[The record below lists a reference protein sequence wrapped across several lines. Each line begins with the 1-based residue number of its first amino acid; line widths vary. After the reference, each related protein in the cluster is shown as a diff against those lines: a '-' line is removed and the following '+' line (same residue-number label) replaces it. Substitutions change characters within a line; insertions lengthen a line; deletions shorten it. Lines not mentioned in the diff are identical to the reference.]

1 MKLSVSDYLDQLA
14 NAKVEEVAATTA
26 DVQQLSRLH
35 EGLAFVADQLAA
47 GFLAAYQWNVSG
59 AGEDVALRLETNLIN
74 VPMAEAERLDKK
86 LIAGD
91 DPQPVNVYLV
101 MEAEHVNVSHLR
113 IDLLN
118 TADEFAEQPD
128 QSVMKAQQWVS
139 EHLAAIKEN
148 QEKAAAAAKKPKKT
162 TRKTTRRK
170 TTRRKTTRKKTT
182 RKSSK

>member
-1 MKLSVSDYLDQLA
+1 MKLSVSDYLEQLA
-14 NAKVEEVAATTA
+14 NAKVKEVAATT
-26 DVQQLSRLH
+26 VEIQQLASLH
-35 EGLAFVADQLAA
+35 DGLAFIADQLDA

-59 AGEDVALRLETNLIN
+59 EDEEVAVRLETNLIN
-74 VPMAEAERLDKK
+74 VPMAEAGRLDPK

-101 MEAEHVNVSHLR
+101 MEAEHVNASHLR

-139 EHLAAIKEN
+139 QHLAAVKEN
-148 QEKAAAAAKKPKKT
+148 QEKATEAAKKPKKT
-162 TRKTTRRK
+162 RKTTHKK
-170 TTRRKTTRKKTT
+170 TATRRRRTKKA
-182 RKSSK
+182 SK